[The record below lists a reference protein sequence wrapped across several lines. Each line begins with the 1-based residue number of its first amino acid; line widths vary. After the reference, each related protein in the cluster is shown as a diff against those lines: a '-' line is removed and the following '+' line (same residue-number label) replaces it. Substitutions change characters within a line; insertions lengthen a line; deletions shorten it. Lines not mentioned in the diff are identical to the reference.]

1 MTIHVSSLTRSTR
14 YWTNLH
20 RVRS

>member
-1 MTIHVSSLTRSTR
+1 MTMYVSSLTRSTR